1 MAHELWGVS
10 FSLFMS
16 WLVLCME
23 DVSAHKGISLLMN
36 IAFIFGFSRHWFL
49 DEETKGYVWLR

>member
-1 MAHELWGVS
+1 MAHELWGIS
-10 FSLFMS
+10 FSLLMS

-36 IAFIFGFSRHWFL
+36 IAFNFGFSDIGFSMKRL
-49 DEETKGYVWLR
+49 KGMCG